1 MRVLFVEF
9 HRTFRQAISW
19 ALDQRPDL
27 EVVAQA
33 GSVAEG
39 RRKMAEGGID
49 AAIVD
54 VPLPDEGATDLVREL
69 CEANPSVP
77 VLVLT
82 TIEERDV
89 HDEFL
94 EAGAAE
100 VLSKRITPEEVIA
113 AVRRLAGEEPATVD
127 GVRLLIS
134 YEESHL
140 AYRDVVA
147 DSIRALRPRT
157 EVRTVYLQALEDEIE
172 RVDPHLVIC
181 SRPNT
186 FDLGGRTA
194 WVTLAPE
201 PDDPSEVCLDGRR
214 RVVENPGL
222 DELLA
227 VVDETAE
234 LMRGRYSLGG
244 C

>member
-9 HRTFRQAISW
+9 HSAFRQAASLV
-19 ALDQRPDL
+19 LDGRPDL

-39 RRKMAEGGID
+39 RRKMALGGID

-54 VPLPDEGATDLVREL
+54 VPLPDEGAADLVREL
-69 CEANPSVP
+69 CGANPSVP

-82 TIEERDV
+82 TIEDRDV
-89 HDEFL
+89 HEEFA
-94 EAGAAE
+94 EAGAGE
-100 VLSKRITPEEVIA
+100 VLSKRITAEEVVA
-113 AVRRLAGEEPATVD
+113 AVRRLAGEEPEAD
-127 GVRLLIS
+127 GVKVLIS

-140 AYRDVVA
+140 SYRDIVA
-147 DSIRALRPRT
+147 EVIRELRPQA
-157 EVRTVYLQALEDEIE
+157 EVRTVYLRALGDEIE

-186 FDLGGRTA
+186 LDPGGRAA
-194 WVTLAPE
+194 WVKLAAEPE
-201 PDDPSEVCLDGRR
+201 DTSEACVAGRR
-214 RVVENPGL
+214 RVLENPGL
-222 DELLA
+222 EVLLEI
-227 VVDETAE
+227 VDETAE
-234 LMRGRYSLGG
+234 MVRGHRVPGG

>member
-9 HRTFRQAISW
+9 HSAFRQAASLL
-19 ALDQRPDL
+19 LDGRPDL

-39 RRKMAEGGID
+39 RQKMALGGID

-54 VPLPDEGATDLVREL
+54 IPLPDEGATDLVREL
-69 CEANPSVP
+69 CRANPAVP

-82 TIEERDV
+82 TIEDPEV
-89 HDEFL
+89 LEEFT
-94 EAGAAE
+94 EAGADE
-100 VLSKRITPEEVIA
+100 VLSKRITAEDVVA
-113 AVRRLAGEEPATVD
+113 AVRRLAAEEPEVN
-127 GVRLLIS
+127 GVKVLIS

-140 AYRDVVA
+140 SYRDIVA
-147 DSIRALRPRT
+147 EVIRELRPQA
-157 EVRTVYLQALEDEIE
+157 EVRTVYLRALGDEIE

-186 FDLGGRTA
+186 VDPGGRAA
-194 WVTLAPE
+194 WVKLAAEPE
-201 PDDPSEVCLDGRR
+201 DTSEACVAGRR
-214 RVVENPGL
+214 RVLENPGL
-222 DELLA
+222 EVLLDI
-227 VVDETAE
+227 VDETAE
-234 LMRGRYSLGG
+234 MVRGRRIPGG

>member
-9 HRTFRQAISW
+9 HSAFRQAASLL
-19 ALDQRPDL
+19 LDGRPDL

-39 RRKMAEGGID
+39 RQKMALGGID

-54 VPLPDEGATDLVREL
+54 IPLPDEGATDLVREL

-82 TIEERDV
+82 TIEDRDV
-89 HDEFL
+89 HEEFAA
-94 EAGAAE
+94 AGADE
-100 VLSKRITPEEVIA
+100 VLSKRITAEEVVA
-113 AVRRLAGEEPATVD
+113 AVRRLAGEEPEAN
-127 GVRLLIS
+127 GVKVLIS

-140 AYRDVVA
+140 SYRDIVA
-147 DSIRALRPRT
+147 EVIRELRPQA
-157 EVRTVYLQALEDEIE
+157 EVRTVYLRALGDEIE

-186 FDLGGRTA
+186 LDPGGRAA
-194 WVTLAPE
+194 WVKLAAEPE
-201 PDDPSEVCLDGRR
+201 DTSEACVAGRR
-214 RVVENPGL
+214 RVLENPGL
-222 DELLA
+222 EVLLDI
-227 VVDETAE
+227 VDETAE
-234 LMRGRYSLGG
+234 MVRGHRVPGG